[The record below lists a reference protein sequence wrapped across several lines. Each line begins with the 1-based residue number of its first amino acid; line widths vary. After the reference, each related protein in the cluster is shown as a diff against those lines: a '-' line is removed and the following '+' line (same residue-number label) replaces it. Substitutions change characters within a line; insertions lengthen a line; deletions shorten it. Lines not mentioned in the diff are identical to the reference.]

1 MADDKQSR
9 DEQADRE
16 KERQQDRMQEE
27 ARTRTEEEEP
37 MRIDLGEL
45 DDALTSHD
53 YPATTEELVEAYG
66 EYEIETQDGKQS
78 LADVLSVTDDQTYDS
93 AENVRIR
100 ILGLLGR

>member
-53 YPATTEELVEAYG
+53 SPATTEEVVEAYS
-66 EYEIETQDGKQS
+66 E
-78 LADVLSVTDDQTYDS
+78 
-93 AENVRIR
+93 
-100 ILGLLGR
+100 